1 MYNYNQCYPYFSR
14 HYMHAHTQK
23 HTHMPLQ
30 LQKRSYIIHW
40 RRKILG
46 VGGGAL
52 YIIKDHTHFPTNI
65 INIVIY
71 NRNTMLFI
79 LCSFRY
85 QFLYVY
91 SCYYNKHWYGSGRG
105 GALPPLQAKWGAHA
119 PGALLLPPPMIIGS
133 VMWMVMCIG
142 VVPKAH

>member
-1 MYNYNQCYPYFSR
+1 M
-14 HYMHAHTQK
+14 
-23 HTHMPLQ
+23 
-30 LQKRSYIIHW
+30 HW

-46 VGGGAL
+46 VGGAL

-85 QFLYVY
+85 QFLYTLAIMI
-91 SCYYNKHWYGSGRG
+91 SIGMALEG
-105 GALPPLQAKWGAHA
+105 GALPPLQAEWGGTC
-119 PGALLLPPPMIIGS
+119 PWCPPASATYDM
-133 VMWMVMCIG
+133 
-142 VVPKAH
+142 HNNLQD